1 MNPRLSLIAVI
12 LFSAAVA
19 RADWTNVAPGVDY
32 QEFTSDSSDIHVTR
46 VDLTNDTLQ
55 VLVSRESERGLKV
68 SEFAKKNKAIVAMNG
83 DYFDDK
89 FSPIGLT
96 IGPCGPWAG
105 SKDTSR
111 EGVIAFGEHKASIR
125 RQKEVMDPPESWVAE
140 AISGWPA
147 LVVNCEI
154 VKPLPGSAAFTAS
167 PHPRTAVGL
176 SQDHLTLYFVVAEGR
191 RTGVPGLTLKQ
202 LAAFMHDEL
211 DVCAAMNLDGG
222 GSAALWV
229 GDHIVNRVSD
239 GVERKVG
246 NHIAIIR
253 RADFTA
259 CNSPLESTLQSRAC
273 GEAAPLQQTK
283 QNH

>member
-1 MNPRLSLIAVI
+1 MNPKLSFIAAL
-12 LFSAAVA
+12 LFTAAVA

-32 QEFTSDSSDIHVTR
+32 QEFTGDSTDIHVTR
-46 VDLTNDTLQ
+46 IDLSNESLQ
-55 VLVSRESERGLKV
+55 VVVSRESERGLKV
-68 SEFAKKNKAIVAMNG
+68 SDFAKKNKAIVAING

-96 IGPCGPWAG
+96 IGPCGPWTG
-105 SKDTSR
+105 SKDTKR
-111 EGVIAFGEHKASIR
+111 EGVVAFGEHKASIR
-125 RQKEVMDPPESWVAE
+125 RQSEVMDPPDPWVAE

-147 LVVNCEI
+147 LIVNCEV

-176 SQDHLTLYFVVAEGR
+176 SQDHKTLYLVVAEGR
-191 RTGVPGLTLKQ
+191 RTGVPGLTLAQ

-211 DVCAAMNLDGG
+211 DACAAMNLDGG

-229 GDHIVNRVSD
+229 GDHIVNRLSD

-246 NHIAIIR
+246 NHIGIIR
-253 RADFTA
+253 RTDFAA
-259 CNSPLESTLQSRAC
+259 CDSTVEPTLQSRAN
-273 GEAAPLQQTK
+273 GEAVPLQQTK